1 MTTFLRRTLPLL
13 APLAA
18 SFLLTACG
26 PKPATDTIKIG
37 NYAAITGKDGTFG
50 DSSTKATRLAID
62 EINAAGGVLG
72 KQIELLVEDTQSK
85 PGEASTVVKKLI
97 TRDKVVALI
106 GEVTSSRSLEGAG
119 VAQAFKIPMLSPSA
133 TNPAVTATGDYIF
146 RACFIDP
153 FQGSV
158 LATFARDKLQARRAA
173 VLTSISSAYSTGL
186 GEVFTARF
194 PLGGGGEIVA
204 SPKFAEGDK
213 DFKAQLTAIKAA
225 SPDVIFVPAYYTEV
239 ALIAKQARELGITAP
254 LIGGDGWE
262 APELLEIA
270 GSALEVCYYSTHYS
284 AESPDPKV
292 QSFVKK
298 YRDRFDGRTPDGM
311 AALGYDAAYLLVDAI
326 RRAGSTE
333 PAALRAALAATKAF
347 DGITGRIDM
356 DADRNASKPAAILT
370 IKDGKFAYVETVS
383 PLIAPKS
390 GQPPCRPFRYS
401 PFPPFVS
408 FVCFVVKK
416 IRLRH
421 PCPSVQSVV
430 KRT

>member
-1 MTTFLRRTLPLL
+1 MHPPALFTRLL

-18 SFLLTACG
+18 LALLAGCG
-26 PKPATDTIKIG
+26 PKNPAPNATIKVG

-50 DSSTKATRLAID
+50 DSSTKATRLAVD

-72 KQIELLVEDTQSK
+72 KQIELVVEDTQSK
-85 PGEASTVVKKLI
+85 PGEAATVVKKLI
-97 TRDKVVALI
+97 TRDQVVALI

-153 FQGSV
+153 FQGKV
-158 LATFARDKLQARRAA
+158 LASFAHDRLKARRAA
-173 VLTSISSAYSTGL
+173 LLTSISSAYSTGL
-186 GEVFTARF
+186 GDVFRAKF
-194 PLGGGGEIVA
+194 PASGGEIV
-204 SPKFAEGDK
+204 SDQKFAEGDK

-225 SPDVIFVPAYYTEV
+225 NPDVLFVPAYYTEA

-262 APELLEIA
+262 APELVQIA
-270 GSALEVCYYSTHYS
+270 GSAIEGCYYSTHYS

-292 QSFVKK
+292 QAFVKK
-298 YRDRFDGRTPDGM
+298 YRDRYDGRTPDGM
-311 AALGYDAAYLLVDAI
+311 AALGYDAAYILAEAI

-333 PAALRAALAATKAF
+333 PAKIREALAATKGF

-370 IKDGKFAYVETVS
+370 IKAGTFTYLETV
-383 PLIAPKS
+383 AP
-390 GQPPCRPFRYS
+390 
-401 PFPPFVS
+401 
-408 FVCFVVKK
+408 
-416 IRLRH
+416 
-421 PCPSVQSVV
+421 
-430 KRT
+430 

>member
-1 MTTFLRRTLPLL
+1 MALSSGL
-13 APLAA
+13 
-18 SFLLTACG
+18 LLTGCG
-26 PKPATDTIKIG
+26 PKNSAPDTIKIG

-72 KQIELLVEDTQSK
+72 QQIELIVEDTQSK
-85 PGEASTVVKKLI
+85 PGEAATIVKKLI
-97 TRDKVVALI
+97 TREKVVALI

-119 VAQAFKIPMLSPSA
+119 VAQAFKIPMLTPSA

-153 FQGSV
+153 FQGAV
-158 LATFARDKLQARRAA
+158 LATFAREKLNSQRAA
-173 VLTSISSAYSTGL
+173 LLTSISSAYSTGL
-186 GEVFTARF
+186 GEVFRAEF
-194 PLGGGGEIVA
+194 PKAGGTIV
-204 SPKFAEGDK
+204 SDQKFSEGDK

-225 SPDVIFVPAYYTEV
+225 NPDVLFVPGYYTEV

-262 APELLEIA
+262 APELLQIA
-270 GSALEVCYYSTHYS
+270 GNALDGCYYSTHYS

-292 QSFVKK
+292 QEFVKK
-298 YRDRFDGRTPDGM
+298 YRARFDDRVPDGM

-333 PAALRAALAATKAF
+333 PAAIRAALAETKAF

-356 DADRNASKPAAILT
+356 DKDRNASKPAAILT
-370 IKDGKFAYVETVS
+370 IKSGQFTYVETVS
-383 PLIAPKS
+383 P
-390 GQPPCRPFRYS
+390 
-401 PFPPFVS
+401 
-408 FVCFVVKK
+408 
-416 IRLRH
+416 
-421 PCPSVQSVV
+421 
-430 KRT
+430 

>member
-1 MTTFLRRTLPLL
+1 MTIRLRRRAFLTGLST
-13 APLAA
+13 LAA
-18 SFLLTACG
+18 AFLLTACG

-133 TNPAVTATGDYIF
+133 TNPAVTATGDHIF

-158 LATFARDKLQARRAA
+158 LATFAREKLQSRRAA

-186 GEVFTARF
+186 GEVFRSEF
-194 PLGGGGEIVA
+194 PKGGGTVV
-204 SPKFAEGDK
+204 SDQKFAEGDK
-213 DFKAQLTAIKAA
+213 DFKAQLTAIKAS

-270 GSALEVCYYSTHYS
+270 GSAIEGCYYSTHYS

-298 YRDRFDGRTPDGM
+298 YRERFDGRTPDGM
-311 AALGYDAAYLLVDAI
+311 AALGYDAAYILVDAI

-333 PAALRAALAATKAF
+333 PAAIREALATTKAF

-370 IKDGKFAYVETVS
+370 IKDGKFAYVETV
-383 PLIAPKS
+383 AP
-390 GQPPCRPFRYS
+390 
-401 PFPPFVS
+401 
-408 FVCFVVKK
+408 
-416 IRLRH
+416 
-421 PCPSVQSVV
+421 
-430 KRT
+430 

>member
-1 MTTFLRRTLPLL
+1 MPTFQRTFASLL

-18 SFLLTACG
+18 ALLLAGCG
-26 PKPATDTIKIG
+26 PKTPAGPATIKIG

-50 DSSTKATRLAID
+50 DSSTKATRLAVD

-72 KQIELLVEDTQSK
+72 RQIELVVEDTQSK
-85 PGEASTVVKKLI
+85 PGESATVVKKLI
-97 TRDKVVALI
+97 TRDQVVALI

-158 LATFARDKLQARRAA
+158 LATFAKDKLHSRRAA
-173 VLTSISSAYSTGL
+173 LLTSISSAYSTGL
-186 GEVFTARF
+186 GEVFRKQF
-194 PLGGGGEIVA
+194 PAGGGEIV
-204 SPKFAEGDK
+204 SDQKFAEGDK
-213 DFKAQLTAIKAA
+213 DFNAQLTAIKAA
-225 SPDVIFVPAYYTEV
+225 KPDVLFVPAYYTEA
-239 ALIAKQARELGITAP
+239 ALIAKQARALGITAP

-262 APELLEIA
+262 APELLQIA
-270 GSALEVCYYSTHYS
+270 GGALDGCYYSTHYS

-292 QSFVKK
+292 QAFVKK

-311 AALGYDAAYLLVDAI
+311 AALGYDAAYMVADAI

-333 PAALRAALAATKAF
+333 PAKIREALAATKGF

-370 IKDGKFAYVETVS
+370 IKDGKFTYLETV
-383 PLIAPKS
+383 AP
-390 GQPPCRPFRYS
+390 
-401 PFPPFVS
+401 
-408 FVCFVVKK
+408 
-416 IRLRH
+416 
-421 PCPSVQSVV
+421 
-430 KRT
+430 